1 MFLCVRHYFSLFFFS
16 GIFAAQVEVPQKE
29 QTVLLGQQAT
39 FMCRLSM
46 PLQYCRVEIPG
57 LRSFNLNKGISND
70 YVSGL
75 NNYGF
80 YQDLTV
86 YVYRFPTTVT
96 AWTMANADLL
106 FEGPL
111 TKIMENLSAH

>member
-1 MFLCVRHYFSLFFFS
+1 VNNSIKHYFRLFFPFS
-16 GIFAAQVEVPQKE
+16 GIFAAQVEVPQKD

-70 YVSGL
+70 YVSVL
-75 NNYGF
+75 KRIIIGF
-80 YQDLTV
+80 TV
-86 YVYRFPTTVT
+86 FC
-96 AWTMANADLL
+96 L
-106 FEGPL
+106 
-111 TKIMENLSAH
+111 